1 MGWATDGSVVTAGH
15 EGWVVFMQRRMR
27 RGSDRVFWGVGLI
40 VLGGAGLVS
49 TLGAAPS
56 AAEPGSCNPTTVQWS
71 PTTTAAGLPS
81 VEFQQV
87 EPGCRDA
94 TALVSYWRG
103 EAVVYTT
110 QMRLEPG
117 ASTVLDAQV
126 EAAGPVD
133 HVSWT
138 LLGR

>member
-1 MGWATDGSVVTAGH
+1 
-15 EGWVVFMQRRMR
+15 MQ

-40 VLGGAGLVS
+40 GLGAAGLVS
-49 TLGAAPS
+49 TLAIGPSLAEPASCDPRAVQWAPS
-56 AAEPGSCNPTTVQWS
+56 TTPT
-71 PTTTAAGLPS
+71 GLPT
-81 VEFQQV
+81 VEFKQV

-117 ASTVLDAQV
+117 ASAVLDASV
-126 EAAGPVD
+126 EDEGPVD

-138 LLGR
+138 LLGRS

>member
-1 MGWATDGSVVTAGH
+1 
-15 EGWVVFMQRRMR
+15 MQRRMR
-27 RGSDRVFWGVGLI
+27 RGSDRVWSGIGLI
-40 VLGGAGLVS
+40 ALGGAGLVS
-49 TLGAAPS
+49 TMGAAPS
-56 AAEPGSCNPTTVQWS
+56 AAEPRSCNPTTVQWS
-71 PTTTAAGLPS
+71 APTTPAGLPS

-117 ASTVLDAQV
+117 ASSVLDEQV
-126 EAAGPVD
+126 EADGPVD

-138 LLGR
+138 LIGR